1 MKIIIYIISGIIIG
15 LVLYL
20 FSFEKDFINFFYNDK
35 IFSNSLIGED
45 DDDDEINRLVE
56 YNNIIAVKL
65 SPDEIKSS
73 GITVSKLEKGSIV
86 VNEKVNAISIG
97 TKSLF
102 DLYKRFEILN
112 IDQTEKI
119 INKEFIEK
127 KYLRLKSLYE
137 QQGSV
142 AFKEIEEEKF
152 ALKLVEN
159 ELLLLKK
166 NMELLLNEIKLF
178 YGEIIVNDIL
188 GTKEIINALISNTS
202 SLLIVENI
210 NSGIDNI
217 YKFNDEELIF
227 LNTYSGISNLRG
239 NVGIYLAKSLKISAN
254 SKLIVSLETDKM
266 LDGYYLPEQS
276 LVYYAG
282 KIWVYA
288 TENNEIFV
296 RKEIRDFMTLD
307 TDRVFILGD
316 MLNLNFVNSGAQV
329 LLAEEFRWQIMQED
343 DD

>member
-97 TKSLF
+97 TKNLF

-137 QQGSV
+137 EQGSV

-210 NSGIDNI
+210 NNGIDNI

-254 SKLIVSLETDKM
+254 SKVIVSLETDKM
-266 LDGYYLPEQS
+266 LDGYYLSEQS

-282 KIWVYA
+282 KIWAYA
-288 TENNEIFV
+288 TENNEIFF
-296 RKEIRDFMTLD
+296 RKEIRDFMTVD